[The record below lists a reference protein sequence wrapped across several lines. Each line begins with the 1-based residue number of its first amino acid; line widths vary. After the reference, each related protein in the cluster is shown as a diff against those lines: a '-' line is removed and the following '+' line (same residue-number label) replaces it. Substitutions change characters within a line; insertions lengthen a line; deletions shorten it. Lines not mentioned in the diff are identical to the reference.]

1 MVEEVEVE
9 EMKEVLGGEE
19 EGNSY
24 NISEGKSAG
33 GMGRTVGGP
42 PSCPG
47 SAAGLTLA
55 CPCSASDLASSPCC
69 NELPSRSSAR
79 THTRTHTHTDTHRY
93 TQRDTNRH

>member
-42 PSCPG
+42 PSCPRKR
-47 SAAGLTLA
+47 
-55 CPCSASDLASSPCC
+55 CWIDASVSLLRIRFSLFS
-69 NELPSRSSAR
+69 LL
-79 THTRTHTHTDTHRY
+79 
-93 TQRDTNRH
+93 